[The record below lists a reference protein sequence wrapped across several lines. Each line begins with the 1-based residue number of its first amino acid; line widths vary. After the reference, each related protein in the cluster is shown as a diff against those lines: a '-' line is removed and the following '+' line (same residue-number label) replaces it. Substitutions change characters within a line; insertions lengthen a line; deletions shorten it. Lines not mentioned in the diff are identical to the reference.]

1 MIGHKMNKIG
11 NTKYTTDFL
20 ITVKYFYP
28 EPDAEIINTKK
39 YRQNA
44 LNLVLI
50 YFEMHE
56 NTVC

>member
-1 MIGHKMNKIG
+1 MIGHKMNEIG

-20 ITVKYFYP
+20 LTVKYFHP
-28 EPDAEIINTKK
+28 QPDENGINTKK

-50 YFEMHE
+50 YFEIHE

>member
-20 ITVKYFYP
+20 ITVKYFHP
-28 EPDAEIINTKK
+28 EPDKDSINTKK
-39 YRQNA
+39 CWQNA

-50 YFEMHE
+50 YFEIHE